1 MAFDKKANTETGLHN
16 LRSTIL
22 TIIRYVSA
30 LIFLPALA
38 ATIIAAIARPEMKPL
53 AFSFLII
60 ELVLIAMAGLKI
72 LPGYI
77 YAIGIVLVSAMAAI
91 LSMAETG
98 LAAGG
103 FPYLLVIP
111 IFVFLLTAKQAGIF
125 AYLYCLV
132 IVLLSTILINGGIL
146 LPILIRNQWLDLSP
160 FIMLLTGGMTL
171 LILYDRYQEK
181 RKESKVLEKEQLPC
195 G

>member
-146 LPILIRNQWLDLSP
+146 LPILIRNQWLDLTP